1 MMKKSEGFS
10 LIELLVVVAIIGVL
24 AAVGI
29 VGYQT
34 YIDNTRRDVSR
45 TNAEAIERW
54 VSSTQI
60 ARAGG
65 LTISPRNCGI
75 DNDNTTDGC
84 FADLS
89 SEVELPFNKF
99 SNAYQAG
106 DGEPLIVYNQ
116 ADGAIVAD
124 ESPCTTATFTGT
136 LNVSTVNDGGTT
148 GDPGDWRG
156 VTVINKLNAVDNL
169 TSTDHELQVGY
180 CDGESQFFEVVDNLS
195 F

>member
-34 YIDNTRRDVSR
+34 YIDNTRRDVTR

-54 VSSTQI
+54 MNSTQI

-65 LTISPRNCGI
+65 LTISPRKCGV
-75 DNDNTTDGC
+75 DQDNTTVGC
-84 FADLS
+84 FDDLS
-89 SEVELPFNKF
+89 SEVALPFNKF

-106 DGEPLIVYNQ
+106 DDQPLIVYNQ
-116 ADGAIVAD
+116 ADGSIIAD
-124 ESPCTTATFTGT
+124 ETTCDATAFAGT
-136 LNVSTVNDGGTT
+136 LSVSTVNGAGVNAIT
-148 GDPGDWRG
+148 DWRG

-169 TSTDHELQVGY
+169 TATNHEIQVGY
-180 CDGESQFFEVVDNLS
+180 CDGESQFFEVVDNIS